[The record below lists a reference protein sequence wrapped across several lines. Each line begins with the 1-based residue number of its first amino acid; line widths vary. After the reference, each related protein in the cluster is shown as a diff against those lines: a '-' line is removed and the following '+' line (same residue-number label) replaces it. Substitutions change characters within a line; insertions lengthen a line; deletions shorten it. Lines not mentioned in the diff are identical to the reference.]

1 MEPEAAN
8 FLVWTR
14 RDPTGHLEWQDLG
27 RQKKRNPF
35 TPPLIRSSID
45 INGVPW
51 FPFFFFSLH
60 FTLTFYGPDLLGRWW
75 FSPRQP
81 HSAVLRNRHYSNIST
96 LKTPRIIQLTDCLL
110 TQYNNPIDTRN
121 LSCWRPSAVTVNLIS
136 PCRQS
141 PKNVSSTSTRT
152 SPPTHRT
159 GSPRGPS
166 PRTTCST
173 GRPSSRDREARR
185 LKAGFSRRS

>member
-51 FPFFFFSLH
+51 FPFFFSPSILHSLSTDLIYLVAGGFHPGSPTPPFSATAI
-60 FTLTFYGPDLLGRWW
+60 TLT
-75 FSPRQP
+75 
-81 HSAVLRNRHYSNIST
+81 
-96 LKTPRIIQLTDCLL
+96 
-110 TQYNNPIDTRN
+110 
-121 LSCWRPSAVTVNLIS
+121 
-136 PCRQS
+136 
-141 PKNVSSTSTRT
+141 
-152 SPPTHRT
+152 
-159 GSPRGPS
+159 
-166 PRTTCST
+166 
-173 GRPSSRDREARR
+173 
-185 LKAGFSRRS
+185 